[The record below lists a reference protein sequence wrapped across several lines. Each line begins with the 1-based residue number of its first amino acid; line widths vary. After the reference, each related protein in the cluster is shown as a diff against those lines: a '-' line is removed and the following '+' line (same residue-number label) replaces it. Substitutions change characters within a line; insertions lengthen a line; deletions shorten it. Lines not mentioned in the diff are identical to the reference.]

1 MSDDWDEEIHFRN
14 NAIKGSR
21 KLLIALNRFMGV
33 KSAIRP
39 IKINPPRCP
48 IATIQARVAAYY
60 KIDKKSLVSARR
72 NRRVCRPRQVAMF
85 LARETG
91 ASFPMIGRCFNRDH
105 TTVLHAC
112 RAISAND
119 QLAAEAEAIR
129 VLLAVKSG
137 DISTISKNLVDE
149 NDKEQSVKTQEER
162 LAA

>member
-1 MSDDWDEEIHFRN
+1 MTEAKDDWDEERHFRN
-14 NAIKGSR
+14 DAIRGSR

-33 KSAIRP
+33 KTALRP

-60 KIDKKSLVSARR
+60 KIDRKSLVSARR
-72 NRRVCRPRQVAMF
+72 NRGLCRPRQVAMF

-112 RAISAND
+112 RVVPNND
-119 QLAAEAEAIR
+119 ALAADVA
-129 VLLAVKSG
+129 VLR
-137 DISTISKNLVDE
+137 
-149 NDKEQSVKTQEER
+149 ER